1 MVIAVEI
8 LVTLADFNTKQGN
21 VSTEQDVENYAIVSS
36 NLLEPA
42 NRITWQELDQVSISV
57 NKISLMSFDFWA
69 PKSGRGMFP
78 YMGYVGTWAPKGKWF
93 TVCLNSVCFHFRLT
107 SSILFSRNLFI
118 FRINVGKFVGF
129 A

>member
-21 VSTEQDVENYAIVSS
+21 VSTAQDVENYAIVSS

-42 NRITWQELDQVSISV
+42 NRITWQQLDQVSISV

-69 PKSGRGMFP
+69 PKSGGGVFP
-78 YMGYVGTWAPKGKWF
+78 YMGYVGTWGPKREMVYGMF
-93 TVCLNSVCFHFRLT
+93 E
-107 SSILFSRNLFI
+107 
-118 FRINVGKFVGF
+118 
-129 A
+129 

>member
-57 NKISLMSFDFWA
+57 NKISLMSFDFWHLNL
-69 PKSGRGMFP
+69 GRGVPLYGLCRHMGPKRVMVYSMFE
-78 YMGYVGTWAPKGKWF
+78 
-93 TVCLNSVCFHFRLT
+93 
-107 SSILFSRNLFI
+107 
-118 FRINVGKFVGF
+118 
-129 A
+129 